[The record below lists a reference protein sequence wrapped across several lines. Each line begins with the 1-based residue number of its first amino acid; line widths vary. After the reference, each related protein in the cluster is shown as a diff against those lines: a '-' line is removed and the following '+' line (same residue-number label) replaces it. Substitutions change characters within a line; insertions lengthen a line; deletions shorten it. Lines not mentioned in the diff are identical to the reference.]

1 MALPVNIDPTEPTR
15 FSPQRSRDI
24 CSTAIALHCHQND
37 ITRQIDITSDNSY
50 GASSASALSTDPHM
64 ASYDCN
70 GAVSLNSVMQSNVP
84 TPFNGG
90 MNKFTHLNMPGGQW
104 EQSAKFNAQDLH
116 ASHYTNLRQQA
127 RNNWFNYSD
136 HETGR
141 FILGNSRTNVRTLSL
156 LGLSNPLNIYRN
168 FSLNSFKYEK
178 NVSDKMSEDGK
189 NDGGKPPVEL
199 SRTEKLKKTVK
210 EYGSTVIVFHV
221 TISLA
226 SLGTFYLLV
235 SR

>member
-1 MALPVNIDPTEPTR
+1 MT
-15 FSPQRSRDI
+15 
-24 CSTAIALHCHQND
+24 
-37 ITRQIDITSDNSY
+37 QIDITSDNSY
-50 GASSASALSTDPHM
+50 AASSASTLSSDPHM

-84 TPFNGG
+84 IPFGG

-136 HETGR
+136 QKTGS
-141 FILGNSRTNVRTLSL
+141 FILENSRTNSKTLSL

-168 FSLNSFKYEK
+168 FSLNSYKYEKINEK
-178 NVSDKMSEDGK
+178 NVSDKITEDVK

-199 SRTEKLKKTVK
+199 TRAEKLKRAVK

>member
-1 MALPVNIDPTEPTR
+1 M
-15 FSPQRSRDI
+15 
-24 CSTAIALHCHQND
+24 HCHQND
-37 ITRQIDITSDNSY
+37 ITRQIDITSNNSY
-50 GASSASALSTDPHM
+50 AAPSAFTLSSDPHM

-70 GAVSLNSVMQSNVP
+70 GAISLNSVMQSNVP
-84 TPFNGG
+84 TPFGG

-116 ASHYTNLRQQA
+116 ASHYTNLRQET
-127 RNNWFNYSD
+127 RNNWSNYAGGHQTKGS
-136 HETGR
+136 
-141 FILGNSRTNVRTLSL
+141 FLLGNRANVKILSL

-168 FSLNSFKYEK
+168 FSLNSFIYQ
-178 NVSDKMSEDGK
+178 NNNIK
-189 NDGGKPPVEL
+189 NDNKTASEKLNDGSKPIVL
-199 SRTEKLKKTVK
+199 SRAEKLKKAVK

-221 TISLA
+221 SISLV